1 MPTGPDPWCSLPRAQ
16 GKVFTH
22 RVHCL
27 SKRANVLFSDQTPTS
42 LRHRNEAKAGSS
54 HGGGMV
60 QCAWGLRRL
69 PCPSPLPTANV
80 PLSPRSG
87 VLSW

>member
-27 SKRANVLFSDQTPTS
+27 SKRANVLFSDQNSHEFS
-42 LRHRNEAKAGSS
+42 LRIGTRPKPVRRTAAAWSN
-54 HGGGMV
+54 
-60 QCAWGLRRL
+60 CAWGLRHFL
-69 PCPSPLPTANV
+69 ALAPYQ
-80 PLSPRSG
+80 PRTYRFPREAAF
-87 VLSW
+87 

>member
-22 RVHCL
+22 RFHCL

-60 QCAWGLRRL
+60 QCAWGLRRVFL
-69 PCPSPLPTANV
+69 ALAPYQ
-80 PLSPRSG
+80 PRTYRFPREAAF
-87 VLSW
+87 